1 MFSTKSTANAFGQN
15 GEVNCC
21 VTSGHI
27 NDKTSPVKVRF
38 ILQLRNLSLQTPQNT
53 YGLLD
58 LSLQGRLK
66 EGVGAPS
73 ESSPRPLSLE
83 MVLKCPAA
91 DHNAMWVY

>member
-38 ILQLRNLSLQTPQNT
+38 ILQLRNLSLQTP
-53 YGLLD
+53 
-58 LSLQGRLK
+58 LQGRLK